1 LYTFSDS
8 VAGTLLASSN
18 ICKMAM
24 FPICAAVP
32 SGVLP
37 DEHTIFTFAP
47 TTKF

>member
-1 LYTFSDS
+1 
-8 VAGTLLASSN
+8 
-18 ICKMAM
+18 M

-47 TTKF
+47 TTRF

>member
-1 LYTFSDS
+1 MLSDN

-18 ICKMAM
+18 IRKIAT
-24 FPICAAVP
+24 FPICAALP